1 MNGAGPAHDAL
12 LGVVD
17 PRDARRVQRGPH
29 PLRDFNAAGILAP
42 ADVHVATTLSRL
54 VGEADPSVL
63 LAVALAVRAPRFG
76 HVFADL
82 ATARRSVTADE
93 DVAVDADS
101 LPWPDVDS
109 WVEAVATSPLT
120 ALTSPLTAVTS
131 PAITGGT
138 PAGSTETDT
147 PAEGERP
154 LRLVGSHVYLD
165 RYWRYQQRV
174 VDALRRRSASGTHPV
189 DVDVLRDGLDRLFR
203 ADRAADGGLRPRLA
217 ATVAVLRPL
226 AVIAGGPGTG
236 KTTTVASILAL
247 LEEQAAAAGRRPP
260 RIALAAPTG
269 KAADRLAE
277 AVHERV
283 VQLRT
288 DDAIRARLT
297 ALGASTIHRLLGVRS
312 DSRTRFR
319 HDRTDPLP
327 HDVVVIDETSMVSL
341 SLMAKLLD
349 AVRDD
354 ARLVLVGDP
363 DQLTSV
369 ETGTVLGDVV
379 GPTTAG
385 LHLTEAARS
394 ALGRLTGQ
402 PVAAHPPPA
411 GSTIGDSIV
420 VLTTIHR
427 FGRRSGIAELA
438 TAIQRGRVAAAL
450 ELLDEGRPD
459 VGWIPA
465 DPARDTFRG
474 TLGPVRDAVS
484 AAWAAVHAAARA
496 GSAPDALDALG
507 RLRILCA
514 HRRGPAGVATWVA
527 RTERWLAQHVD
538 GYDTDPAWYVGRPV
552 MVTANDYQVGVFN
565 GEQGVVVQQR
575 DGRVAVAF
583 EQGGD
588 VRLLD
593 PARLDA
599 VETAHAMTVHKS
611 QGSQFAHVIVVLTEP
626 ASPILTRQLLYT
638 AVTRARERVTI
649 VGRPEAVRAAIDRQV
664 QRASGLRDALWGAS
678 TPGQP

>member
-1 MNGAGPAHDAL
+1 MLGP
-12 LGVVD
+12 VD

-29 PLRDFNAAGILAP
+29 LLRDFNAAGLLGP

-54 VGEADPSVL
+54 VGDADPSVL

-76 HVFADL
+76 HVFVDL
-82 ATARRSVTADE
+82 ATVRCSVTADD
-93 DVAVDADS
+93 DVAVDVDA

-109 WVEAVATSPLT
+109 WVEAVA
-120 ALTSPLTAVTS
+120 ASPLTAVTS
-131 PAITGGT
+131 PSIADGA
-138 PAGSTETDT
+138 PADPTATETT
-147 PAEGERP
+147 PEGDRP
-154 LRLVGSHVYLD
+154 VRLVGSRLYLD

-174 VDALRRRSASGTHPV
+174 VDALRRRGASGTDDV
-189 DVDVLRDGLDRLFR
+189 DVDVLRDGLDRMFP
-203 ADRAADGGLRPRLA
+203 ADRGVDEALRPRLA
-217 ATVAVLRPL
+217 AAVAVLRPL
-226 AVIAGGPGTG
+226 GVIAGGPGTG
-236 KTTTVASILAL
+236 KTTTVSAILAL
-247 LEEQAAAAGRRPP
+247 LEEQAAAAGQRPP

-283 VQLRT
+283 VDLRT
-288 DDAIRARLT
+288 DDATRARLT
-297 ALGASTIHRLLGVRS
+297 ALGASTIHRLLAVRPN
-312 DSRTRFR
+312 SRTRFR
-319 HDRTDPLP
+319 RDRTDPLP

-369 ETGTVLGDVV
+369 EAGTVLGDVV

-385 LHLTEAARS
+385 LHSTEDART
-394 ALGRLTGQ
+394 ALRRLTGQ
-402 PVAAHPPPA
+402 PVTAHKPPA

-438 TAIQRGRVAAAL
+438 TAIQRGRVAAVL
-450 ELLDEGRPD
+450 ELLDDGRPD
-459 VGWIPA
+459 IGWVAA
-465 DPARDTFRG
+465 DPAQDT
-474 TLGPVRDAVS
+474 LEDALDPVRDAVS
-484 AAWAAVHAAARA
+484 AAGAAVHAAARA
-496 GSAPDALDALG
+496 GSAHEALDALG
-507 RLRILCA
+507 RLRILCP

-527 RTERWLAQHVD
+527 RIERWLVQDVD
-538 GYDTDPAWYVGRPV
+538 GYDTDPAWYVGRLV

-565 GEQGVVVQQR
+565 GEQGVVVAQR

-583 EQGGD
+583 EQGGQ

-599 VETAHAMTVHKS
+599 VETAHAITVHKS
-611 QGSQFAHVIVVLTEP
+611 QGSQFQHVIVVLADL

-649 VGRPEAVRAAIDRQV
+649 VGGPAAVRAAIDRQV

-678 TPGQP
+678 TPASP